1 MVLGRPRRSPAWA
14 AALSVA
20 ALLVVVVVAVTRP
33 DADPEPAAGPEA
45 ERSEA
50 KADAAASPPAT
61 PASRPAQPLPADA
74 PVPGRVALVTVAV
87 ANVWNEP
94 GVARPVDAPSLT
106 NPVDVRGWVAGMSH
120 EDKLW
125 LVDRLVTQALY
136 GEQVAVREVRGD
148 WARVA
153 VTGQPSSLDPEG
165 YPGWMPT
172 VQLRAGGPTDTGRT
186 AVVTKP
192 QAALRDAG
200 DPSRTLLEVS
210 FNTRLPVVGSGGGT
224 DVTVALPTGGRGLLA
239 ATEVDVSTGGPRSAT
254 GPELVRSAQLFAGL
268 PYLWAGT
275 SSAGFDCSGFT
286 AAVYGVHGIV
296 LPRDADDQ
304 AGHGAAVDRARLEP
318 GDLLFYSTGPDQGSI
333 HHVSMYVGNGMMIQ
347 APATGKTV
355 ETVPVDTP
363 QYARQFW
370 GARRYLP
377 GGA

>member
-20 ALLVVVVVAVTRP
+20 ALLIVVVVAVTRP
-33 DADPEPAAGPEA
+33 DTDPEPAAGPEA
-45 ERSEA
+45 ERSQA

-61 PASRPAQPLPADA
+61 PAPRLAQPVPGDT
-74 PVPGRVALVTVAV
+74 PVPGRVAVVTVAV

-106 NPVDVRGWVAGMSH
+106 NPVDVRGWIAAMSH

-125 LVDRLVTQALY
+125 LEERLVTQALY

-165 YPGWMPT
+165 YPGWIPT
-172 VQLRAGGPTDTGRT
+172 VQLRAGDPPDTGRT
-186 AVVTKP
+186 AVVTRP
-192 QAALRDAG
+192 QAALRHAD
-200 DPSRTLLEVS
+200 DPSRTLLELS
-210 FNTRLPVVGSGGGT
+210 FNTRLPVVAAGGGP
-224 DVTVALPTGGRGLLA
+224 DVTVALPNGGRGLLTA
-239 ATEVDVSTGGPRSAT
+239 AEVDVSTGGPRSAT
-254 GPELVRSAQLFAGL
+254 GPELVRSAQLFSGL

-286 AAVYGVHGIV
+286 AAVYDVHGIV

-304 AGHGAAVDRARLEP
+304 AGKGTPVDRARFEP
-318 GDLLFYSTGPDQGSI
+318 GDLLFYSTGPDQRSI
-333 HHVSMYVGNGMMIQ
+333 HHVSMYVGDGMMIQ

-377 GGA
+377 PA